1 MSASSGRIDAQG
13 ISHPDMDLKAL
24 AVLQLSIRQMLH
36 QFALGGEYDG
46 IFDGNVDV
54 LGQHPVQTFELRSLL
69 QRPRLVGPVLGYVF
83 PEIERQMRTDAPMF
97 LLLDDAAV
105 TWLTPEQGARG
116 TAGHPAEV
124 GAAVSGLA
132 HDDAQEE
139 RQPGVFDAQ
148 PEPGVQ

>member
-1 MSASSGRIDAQG
+1 MRFSPEDLTRLAALPPGERTLSRFLASMAHHTRHVEMRASSGRIDAQG

-24 AVLQLSIRQMLH
+24 AVLQLSIRQTLH
-36 QFALGGEYDG
+36 QFALGGEDHG
-46 IFDGNVDV
+46 LFDGNSDV

-105 TWLTPEQGARG
+105 TWLTPQRG
-116 TAGHPAEV
+116 RE
-124 GAAVSGLA
+124 
-132 HDDAQEE
+132 
-139 RQPGVFDAQ
+139 
-148 PEPGVQ
+148 